1 MTGLLEGRVA
11 LVTGSSRGIGRAI
24 AQRLAAEG
32 ASVVVTARA
41 YEPSPSTRNGTT
53 APIPGTIGETLE
65 LIRAA
70 GGTAVGMAAD
80 LEDPQARDRLV
91 DDVVD
96 RLGRID
102 ILVNNAGYADYAL
115 IEDMSLDTFDRT
127 VEHYL
132 RVPFVLIKAAIPHM
146 RARGGGWIVNLGS
159 VTGLSPLRP
168 YREYNK
174 SSGDVIYASTK
185 AALHRL
191 TQGVAAEL
199 LDDNIAVNC
208 VAPST
213 AVRTPGAASLIP
225 ESFPTEP
232 VEYLAETV
240 LAMCHLPAA
249 ERTGLVAFGVH
260 FPWSQNLQVHSLDGK
275 TALPPLEPPAHANPN
290 ILPSG
295 L

>member
-1 MTGLLEGRVA
+1 M
-11 LVTGSSRGIGRAI
+11 
-24 AQRLAAEG
+24 AAEG

-80 LEDPQARDRLV
+80 LEDPRARDRLV

-96 RLGRID
+96 QLGRID

-159 VTGLSPLRP
+159 RDRSF
-168 YREYNK
+168 
-174 SSGDVIYASTK
+174 
-185 AALHRL
+185 AAP
-191 TQGVAAEL
+191 
-199 LDDNIAVNC
+199 AV
-208 VAPST
+208 P
-213 AVRTPGAASLIP
+213 
-225 ESFPTEP
+225 
-232 VEYLAETV
+232 
-240 LAMCHLPAA
+240 
-249 ERTGLVAFGVH
+249 
-260 FPWSQNLQVHSLDGK
+260 
-275 TALPPLEPPAHANPN
+275 
-290 ILPSG
+290 
-295 L
+295 